1 MLVFK
6 VQAPFNRLAVTR
18 FCGTGLGE
26 ERILYLDYE
35 MVKMPP
41 VQNGEED
48 LRNL

>member
-1 MLVFK
+1 MRACK
-6 VQAPFNRLAVTR
+6 VRVPFNRSVVTR
-18 FCGTGLGE
+18 SCGMDHEE

-48 LRNL
+48 SHNL